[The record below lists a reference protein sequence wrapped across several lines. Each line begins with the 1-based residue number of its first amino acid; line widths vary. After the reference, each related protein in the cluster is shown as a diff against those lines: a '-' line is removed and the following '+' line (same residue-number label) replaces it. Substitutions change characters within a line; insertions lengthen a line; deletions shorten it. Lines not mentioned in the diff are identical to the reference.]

1 MLQLPD
7 DPPDDHRHP
16 WLAIALVLLAV
27 SFLASTCSHL
37 GCSLEESTIA
47 VEPVASSASHCDDIA
62 AELRQARDHLAQHE
76 AFDVQA
82 EHESAVIAAE
92 LRGFEQCMYSETR
105 HDVGLQNQPA
115 TLNVIQTNAHA
126 QVGGVGS
133 PDDVSKSQKVQRD
146 TGQPEK
152 QWPQVLSVF
161 TSADP
166 SKPDRLAGS
175 SSAWPLPSETITA
188 ESMASGRSTWKRR
201 AVQHDDMA
209 VALRGVPRYTLVRV
223 CQSGRCATAWTATTG
238 PWGALCLRPDDCVDG
253 RPCKAQTGDI
263 TRRGDT
269 KNYWWTIQPKLDG
282 PCSYRGLVDVTPA
295 VCAAIQ
301 CKPMK
306 PATVTRL

>member
-47 VEPVASSASHCDDIA
+47 VDPVASQCDDTE
-62 AELRQARDHLAQHE
+62 AELRQAHAELLE
-76 AFDVQA
+76 A
-82 EHESAVIAAE
+82 ETLESNREAAIIAAE
-92 LRGFEQCMYSETR
+92 IRGYERCMYAE
-105 HDVGLQNQPA
+105 P
-115 TLNVIQTNAHA
+115 
-126 QVGGVGS
+126 
-133 PDDVSKSQKVQRD
+133 
-146 TGQPEK
+146 GQPEK

-161 TSADP
+161 TSADS

-175 SSAWPLPSETITA
+175 SSAWPLPAEPITS
-188 ESMASGRSTWKRR
+188 ESMASDRSTWKRR

-209 VALRGVPRYTLVRV
+209 VALRDVPRYTLVRV

-238 PWGALCLRPDDCVDG
+238 PWGALCRRSEDCADG

-306 PATVTRL
+306 PAAVTRL